1 MWKGLA
7 LMFSFCSSHRMS
19 TTILADPP
27 IAIPPCPVAL
37 RGPPGFRFVPAQ
49 PARRVVRRAMRD
61 FTGFLALAWA
71 MAELALWVAA

>member
-1 MWKGLA
+1 
-7 LMFSFCSSHRMS
+7 MS
-19 TTILADPP
+19 TPTFADPT

-37 RGPPGFRFVPAQ
+37 RAPPGFRFVPAM
-49 PARRVVRRAMRD
+49 PAHRVARRAMRD